1 MGRAATSDRNATQWR
16 HAAFTGDRT
25 TRNVL
30 IRISMTNGEWIL
42 KKTSCWK
49 AFYVITSFLSLR
61 FYSKIWKVA
70 IIINYTTQSYKVK
83 KIMSVKVCE
92 YRLTQPVH
100 LAQRW
105 SGETQSSESQASG
118 RFAPAVRPDRWL
130 ADPAGWECL
139 PGNAGEGCQSRSP
152 TWSTWSCRATSPLA
166 LDCFLVTAEIIDLE
180 VHFSVTI
187 TSGNDGIINNVS

>member
-1 MGRAATSDRNATQWR
+1 MVTEFLKNILLKS
-16 HAAFTGDRT
+16 
-25 TRNVL
+25 VL
-30 IRISMTNGEWIL
+30 CYHFFLIIEVLL
-42 KKTSCWK
+42 KNMKSGYNNKLHNT
-49 AFYVITSFLSLR
+49 
-61 FYSKIWKVA
+61 
-70 IIINYTTQSYKVK
+70 YKVK

-166 LDCFLVTAEIIDLE
+166 LDCFLVTAENIDLE